1 MRYTQVA
8 RCSTQ
13 TLSKRGEEFS
23 GSASLFFL
31 FDIESSR

>member
-23 GSASLFFL
+23 GSASLFL